1 MSSPWGIL
9 IGEAEKLETE
19 AVLSVVEDEDAAD
32 VVASA
37 ASVNAAADAVVDVD
51 CGWSDDARA

>member
-19 AVLSVVEDEDAAD
+19 AVVSVVEDEDAAD
-32 VVASA
+32 VVNA